1 MVIQVYDTSNDDK
14 LRIVFLLNANLFNE
28 NKLNRYVRF
37 TPASNVDNVLTSIL
51 KRPHTF
57 AKNILHF
64 YHLSIFILK
73 FLSD

>member
-57 AKNILHF
+57 AKNIFHF
-64 YHLSIFILK
+64 YRLSIFILK